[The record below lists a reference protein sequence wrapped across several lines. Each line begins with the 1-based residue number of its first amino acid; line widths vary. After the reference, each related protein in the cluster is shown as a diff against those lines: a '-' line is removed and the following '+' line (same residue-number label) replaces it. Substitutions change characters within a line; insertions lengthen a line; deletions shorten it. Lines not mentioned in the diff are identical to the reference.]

1 MKVKLT
7 DLTGRIISKK
17 KQHAKNKVGK
27 PPGTL
32 IYSGEKISKEVRVNI
47 LRYGEDLYEFEEVK
61 TLDKI
66 EEALKLHN
74 GKQKLWLNVIGLT
87 DVDFISSLGKLM
99 GLHPLVMED
108 ILNVYQRPKLDNYE
122 NYIFTVMKRI
132 NFKLESPPEFDNY
145 SFILKNNIVVS
156 FQDSHDD
163 YFGEVYSRIKNGMLL
178 FRKINADYLYYVL
191 HDVIVDNYYVA
202 GEELYEKIEA
212 LQEDL
217 MFKPEKDD
225 LGDIQSLKK
234 EISNLRTAIRPAR
247 DTIASLIS
255 EDVPAVSKEV
265 SVYLK
270 DTLDHHT
277 QIVETIES
285 YRDSITGLMDLYL
298 SSVSNK
304 MNEVMKVLT
313 IIATIFIPLT
323 FIAGVYGM
331 NFKSMPELEWEYG
344 YPVVMAFMLVVG
356 IALGYYF
363 KKKHWL

>member
-1 MKVKLT
+1 MKVNLT
-7 DLTGRIISKK
+7 DLTGKIKSKK
-17 KQHAKNKVGK
+17 KQHVKNKVGK

-32 IYSGEKISKEVRVNI
+32 IYSGEKINREVRVN
-47 LRYGEDLYEFEEVK
+47 LLTYGEEVYEFDEVK
-61 TLDKI
+61 SLDKI
-66 EEALKLHN
+66 AEAVN
-74 GKQKLWLNVIGLT
+74 SQQENRKLWINVIGLT
-87 DVDFISSLGKLM
+87 DVDFISALGKMLN
-99 GLHPLVMED
+99 LHPLVMED
-108 ILNVYQRPKLDNYE
+108 ILNVYQRPKLDNYDD
-122 NYIFTVMKRI
+122 YIFTVMKRI
-132 NFKLESPPEFDNY
+132 NFQLDSPPEFDNY
-145 SFILKNNIVVS
+145 SFVMKNNIVVS

-163 YFGEVYSRIKNGMLL
+163 YFGEVYTRIKNGTLL
-178 FRKINADYLYYVL
+178 FRKINADYLFYVL
-191 HDVIVDNYYVA
+191 HDVVVDNYYVA
-202 GEELYEKIEA
+202 GEELYEKIES
-212 LQEDL
+212 LQEEL

-234 EISNLRTAIRPAR
+234 EISNLRSAIRPAR
-247 DTIASLIS
+247 EIIASMIS

-331 NFKSMPELEWEYG
+331 NFKNMPELEWEYG
-344 YPVVMAFMLVVG
+344 YFVVMGFMLVVG